1 MFLDFSVSKSFKLFP
16 AFLVLKQWK
25 GALNRIMPSL
35 FGLLKNNDC
44 GHYSK
49 YRDNPRSDNVDV
61 LFLLG
66 YMPLITT
73 VMHITDHTTMRVYA
87 LALTSICLFETDIG

>member
-1 MFLDFSVSKSFKLFP
+1 
-16 AFLVLKQWK
+16 
-25 GALNRIMPSL
+25 MPSL
-35 FGLLKNNDC
+35 FGLLKNDDH

-49 YRDNPRSDNVDV
+49 YGDNQRSDNRDV

-73 VMHITDHTTMRVYA
+73 VMHITDHTTMHMH
-87 LALTSICLFETDIG
+87 GH